1 MFPLI
6 HTLLKNYCKRYV
18 SYILFSFMTIDKVSI
33 NEDQIE
39 IPFTVSI
46 SFVHLFTCVFNN
58 FIQLSYFLCKLKKP
72 KTVMAINVKFVRQTS
87 KALRRKPHI
96 ISILHMLN
104 GTVLQRTYITVYTSC
119 SFLT

>member
-18 SYILFSFMTIDKVSI
+18 SYILFSFMTIEKVSI

-46 SFVHLFTCVFNN
+46 SFIHLFICVFNN

-104 GTVLQRTYITVYTSC
+104 GTVLQRTYITVYKSC

>member
-6 HTLLKNYCKRYV
+6 HTLLKNCCKRYV

-46 SFVHLFTCVFNN
+46 SFVHLFVCVFNN

-72 KTVMAINVKFVRQTS
+72 KNVMAINVKFVRQTS